1 MESPAAVVIGAGI
14 SGLAAA
20 RALARSGVAVQVLEA
35 GDAPGGTFRTAEA
48 DGFRAE
54 LGPNTLQDSPEL
66 RELARAAG
74 DSGDVGDTGCE
85 DGLVPA
91 SPLAKKRY
99 LVAGGQ
105 LVALPA
111 APPGILQTSLLSLA
125 AKLRLATEPW
135 RGRGPGPEETVAAFF
150 RRRLGPE
157 TARLADAM
165 VLGIYAGDPAE
176 LAVGYAFRRIHG
188 METEHGSLLK
198 ALRRT
203 RGRPPGLV
211 GFRDG
216 LGAFAQCLTRGLS
229 IETSWRVETVRREGE
244 IFHGT
249 AVREG
254 ERQEWEA
261 RRLVTALPAAATARI
276 LENLG
281 STRAIAA
288 LPHAPVAVVALGFP
302 RDRIAHPLDGF
313 GLLAPHAEGRRILGA
328 IFTSTLFPATAP
340 AGHALLTAMV
350 GGRRAPERVDLDDAG
365 LVQLVREELGELLGV
380 RGEPVFQRVARWQPG
395 IPQPTAAWAASSREA
410 DRLERYNAGLTVLGN
425 WRHGVGVPDCIRA
438 GWAVR

>member
-20 RALARSGVAVQVLEA
+20 RALARSRPDIVVQVLDA
-35 GDAPGGTFRTAEA
+35 GEAPGGTFRTVTA

-66 RELARAAG
+66 RELARDAH
-74 DSGDVGDTGCE
+74 CE

-91 SPLAKKRY
+91 SPLARKRY
-99 LVAGGQ
+99 LVSGGK
-105 LVALPA
+105 LIALPSG
-111 APPGILQTSLLSLA
+111 PPGILTTPLLSPGA
-125 AKLRLATEPW
+125 RLRLLTEPW
-135 RGRGPGPEETVAAFF
+135 RGRGPGPEETVSAFF
-150 RRRLGPE
+150 RRRLGPQ
-157 TARLADAM
+157 TVRLADAM
-165 VLGIYAGDPAE
+165 VLGVYAGDPAE
-176 LAVGYAFRRIHG
+176 LAVGYAFRRVQA
-188 METEHGSLLK
+188 MEKQHGSLFK
-198 ALRRT
+198 ALRKT
-203 RGRPPGLV
+203 GRPPGLV

-216 LGAFAQCLTRGLS
+216 LSDFAAHLARGLDV
-229 IETSWRVETVRREGE
+229 ETGWRVETVHHDGE

-254 ERQEWEA
+254 ERREWEA
-261 RRLVTALPAAATARI
+261 RRLVTALPAAATAR
-276 LENLG
+276 LLAGLG

-288 LPHAPVAVVALGFP
+288 LPHAPVAVVSLGFP
-302 RDRIAHPLDGF
+302 RDRIARPLDGF

-328 IFTSTLFPATAP
+328 IFTSTLFPAAAP

-350 GGRRAPERVDLDDAG
+350 GGRRAPERVDLDDEA
-365 LVQLVREELGELLGV
+365 LVRLVREELGELLGIQ
-380 RGEPVFQRVARWQPG
+380 GAPVFQRLIRWQPG
-395 IPQPTAAWAASSREA
+395 IPQPTPAWAASSREA
-410 DRLERYNAGLTVLGN
+410 DELERAHPGLTVLGN

>member
-20 RALARSGVAVQVLEA
+20 RALARSGSAVQVLDA
-35 GDAPGGTFRTAEA
+35 GEAPGGTFRTVAA

-66 RELARAAG
+66 RELARDAH
-74 DSGDVGDTGCE
+74 CE

-91 SPLAKKRY
+91 SPLTRKRY
-99 LVAGGQ
+99 LVSGGK
-105 LVALPA
+105 LVALPSG
-111 APPGILQTSLLSLA
+111 PPGILTTPLLSPGA
-125 AKLRLATEPW
+125 RLRLATEPW

-150 RRRLGPE
+150 RRRLGPQ

-176 LAVGYAFRRIHG
+176 LAVGYAFRRVHA
-188 METEHGSLLK
+188 MEKEHGSLFK
-198 ALRRT
+198 ALRKT
-203 RGRPPGLV
+203 GGRPPGLV

-216 LGAFAQCLTRGLS
+216 LSAFAACLARGRDL
-229 IETSWRVETVRREGE
+229 ETGWRVEAVQHDGK

-254 ERQEWEA
+254 ETREWEA
-261 RRLVTALPAAATARI
+261 RRLVTALPAAATAR
-276 LENLG
+276 LLAGLG

-288 LPHAPVAVVALGFP
+288 LPHAPVAVVSLGFP

-328 IFTSTLFPATAP
+328 IFTSTLFPAAAP

-350 GGRRAPERVDLDDAG
+350 GGRRAAERVDLDDET
-365 LVQLVREELGELLGV
+365 LVRLVREELGELLGIQ
-380 RGEPVFQRVARWQPG
+380 GEPVFQRIARWQPG
-395 IPQPTAAWAASSREA
+395 IPQPTPAWAASTREA
-410 DRLERYNAGLTVLGN
+410 DELERAHPGLTVLGN